1 MKLSRFKKLFALL
14 LASVMAGTAMAGCSN
29 SGSSSTPA
37 SSSPSSAEE
46 SKAAGP
52 KEKVLFWYLWSG
64 DTIQRIDDLVATYNA
79 QSDKY
84 EVEAVSTPD
93 SQKILAAI
101 AAQNGPDV
109 SDDFS
114 GNVGKYSGTGILEP
128 LDSYIEK
135 SGFDLSNVVPAAL
148 TSCQFDGT
156 TYALPCNINFSAL
169 YYNKTLLA
177 DAGYTEPPK
186 TLEEMYEM
194 AVNTTKVA
202 DDGSLEVL
210 GFPDFP
216 GVYYADNIAIAAGG
230 GFRNEDGTPAS
241 ADNSGNKLMLKL
253 ARDYREKFGL
263 DNVQKFTGGGKYL
276 DPTDPFL
283 LGKQTFRIDGPWMG
297 RSIKDEFKVD
307 VDYGVTYIPYA
318 EGHADQEGR
327 ALVSS
332 SMLYVPASAANK
344 EGGFDFAAYF
354 CGEEGQKAIT
364 VAGGDFPCLLTL
376 TDTVEGYDTDFYAKL
391 AKSANLVSIPSDTRA
406 GEYDTYV
413 SDQVELC
420 LNLKQDI
427 DTTLQNIAN
436 KGAEVFK

>member
-177 DAGYTEPPK
+177 DAGYTEPPRLWK
-186 TLEEMYEM
+186 
-194 AVNTTKVA
+194 K
-202 DDGSLEVL
+202 
-210 GFPDFP
+210 
-216 GVYYADNIAIAAGG
+216 
-230 GFRNEDGTPAS
+230 
-241 ADNSGNKLMLKL
+241 
-253 ARDYREKFGL
+253 
-263 DNVQKFTGGGKYL
+263 
-276 DPTDPFL
+276 
-283 LGKQTFRIDGPWMG
+283 
-297 RSIKDEFKVD
+297 
-307 VDYGVTYIPYA
+307 
-318 EGHADQEGR
+318 
-327 ALVSS
+327 
-332 SMLYVPASAANK
+332 
-344 EGGFDFAAYF
+344 
-354 CGEEGQKAIT
+354 C
-364 VAGGDFPCLLTL
+364 
-376 TDTVEGYDTDFYAKL
+376 
-391 AKSANLVSIPSDTRA
+391 TRWP
-406 GEYDTYV
+406 
-413 SDQVELC
+413 
-420 LNLKQDI
+420 
-427 DTTLQNIAN
+427 
-436 KGAEVFK
+436 